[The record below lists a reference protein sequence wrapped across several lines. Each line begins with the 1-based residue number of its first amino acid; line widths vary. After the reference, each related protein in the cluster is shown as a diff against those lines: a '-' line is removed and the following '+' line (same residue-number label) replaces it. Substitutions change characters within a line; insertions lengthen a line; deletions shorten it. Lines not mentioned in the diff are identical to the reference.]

1 MTKSSI
7 VQLGTNSANTSYNG
21 LLVQAKKQ
29 EIDKLN
35 ARIEELKRHRRDLER
50 DIKTLLETK
59 EAIEQSIKN
68 IPPNRTMD
76 ELKMELAEKEQALS
90 VMHCTAR

>member
-76 ELKMELAEKEQALS
+76 ELKM
-90 VMHCTAR
+90 

>member
-7 VQLGTNSANTSYNG
+7 VQLGTNSANTSHNG

-76 ELKMELAEKEQALS
+76 ELKM
-90 VMHCTAR
+90 